1 MDCLCTQKKFNVGT
15 FSQAQ
20 TGLRGEIIRVFNLL
34 LAYDLNGRL
43 LFSDLYH
50 VGMLSVGEWLIRLA
64 Y

>member
-1 MDCLCTQKKFNVGT
+1 MGT

-20 TGLRGEIIRVFNLL
+20 TGLRGEIILVFNLL
-34 LAYDLNGRL
+34 SAYDLNGRL
-43 LFSDLYH
+43 LFSYLYH